1 MALSGFGYAFDVTLY
16 SENLTTN
23 IKNYTAGFLPCF
35 EAIKSRVEINQSNIA
50 YTWYLYLNGALSYQD
65 TEFVNET
72 NTSYVITLYPL
83 GVYYPNDI
91 IGVELFAVNYS
102 DPYQVFYDESVNKT
116 YCFEGTTTTSSTSTT
131 GGVTTTTM
139 TGTTTVPGTST
150 TSGPTTSGPASS
162 IPGTTL
168 YGYAL
173 PDGNYGTLPSLNGT
187 GGNTIGN
194 GTLKNMPCTG
204 FCIIGLNKDEFELY
218 ASILIVVLVLV
229 SIKPFKLG
237 ASASAIALAFFNF
250 ILGWTVFTASFCLI
264 FIVIAVL
271 SWFMEAR

>member
-1 MALSGFGYAFDVTLY
+1 MKRILLIAGLLSSLILSCNAFDISLY

-23 IKNYTAGFLPCF
+23 VKNYTAEYLPCF

-50 YTWYLYLNGALSYQD
+50 YTWYYVLNGVLQYQD

-72 NTSYVITLYPL
+72 NISYVITLYPEYVL
-83 GVYYPNDI
+83 SPNDI
-91 IGVELFAVNYS
+91 VGVELFAVNYS

-116 YCFEGTTTTSSTSTT
+116 YCFGGTTTTSSSTSTT
-131 GGVTTTTM
+131 GGVTTTT
-139 TGTTTVPGTST
+139 TVGTTTSTGGAT
-150 TSGPTTSGPASS
+150 TSVAPTSAPV
-162 IPGTTL
+162 TTV

-173 PDGNYGTLPSLNGT
+173 PNGNYGTLPGLNGT

-204 FCIIGLNKDEFELY
+204 FCIIGLDKEEFYLY
-218 ASILIVVLVLV
+218 ASIMVVVLLLL

-237 ASASAIALAFFNF
+237 AVASAIDR
-250 ILGWTVFTASFCLI
+250 VH
-264 FIVIAVL
+264 
-271 SWFMEAR
+271 R